1 MPHGDCVST
10 ISLVCRFKVSP
21 GQNKVLSLV
30 HMTLYMTVTLVN
42 AAAASGNAGKI
53 ECWPCTSKYFATEDN
68 WLKVVGARR
77 V

>member
-1 MPHGDCVST
+1 M
-10 ISLVCRFKVSP
+10 
-21 GQNKVLSLV
+21 V

-68 WLKVVGARR
+68 WLKFGTKMDWLSFHRSILIATT
-77 V
+77 